1 MTASD
6 LRRWQWLA
14 VILLVGFVVWSL
26 APILTPF
33 VISALLGWLGDPLVD
48 RLERSGRSRSISVV
62 IVFLLITAVL
72 ALALLVL
79 LPLLWEQIEYL
90 IDWLPRLAVWVTGI
104 AVPWIEHR
112 FHIDLA
118 RYINP
123 GYLIEWIRGHWAEAG
138 GIAATVLGG
147 ISNSGLAVFAV
158 LANIAL
164 VPVLTFYFL
173 RDWDIMIARIG
184 GLVPRPALPT
194 IARLASEV
202 DLVLGGFIR
211 GQLSVMVVLGAIY
224 AIGLWAVGVELGI
237 LIGFVA
243 GLVSFVPYLGAF
255 VGLTAAIIATLVQH
269 GDLLHLALVLGV
281 FSIGQALESFI
292 LTPWLVGDRIGLHP
306 LAVIFAI
313 MAGGQL
319 FGFLG
324 VLLALPVA
332 AIAMVLLRYGHAQY
346 TLSGMYGAEI
356 VVDAEAQSAADAAA
370 ADPGSIVVMEDAA
383 LAPGAPLDASR
394 PPA

>member
-1 MTASD
+1 MTPSD
-6 LRRWQWLA
+6 IRRWQWLA
-14 VILLVGFVVWSL
+14 AILIMGFVIWSL

-33 VISALLGWLGDPLVD
+33 VISAMLGWLGDPLVD
-48 RLERSGRSRSISVV
+48 RLERSGRARSTSVV
-62 IVFLLITAVL
+62 IVFVLITAML

-79 LPLLWEQIEYL
+79 LPLLWEQIQYL

-112 FHIDLA
+112 FHVDLA
-118 RYINP
+118 RYVDP
-123 GYLIEWIRGHWAEAG
+123 SYLFELIRGHWAEAG

-147 ISNSGLAVFAV
+147 ISNSGLALFAV

-173 RDWDIMIARIG
+173 RDWDVMIGRVR
-184 GLVPRPALPT
+184 GLLPRPALPT
-194 IARLASEV
+194 VAKLAAEV

-332 AIAMVLLRYGHAQY
+332 AIAMVLLRYGHEQY
-346 TLSGMYGAEI
+346 TRSGLYGADL
-356 VVDAEAQSAADAAA
+356 VVDVETQSADAAA
-370 ADPGSIVVMEDAA
+370 ADPGSMVVTEDAA
-383 LAPGAPLDASR
+383 LTPDAPTDASR
-394 PPA
+394 PLA

>member
-14 VILLVGFVVWSL
+14 AILVLGFVVWSL

-48 RLERSGRSRSISVV
+48 RLERSGRARSTAVV
-62 IVFLLITAVL
+62 IVFVLITSML

-104 AVPWIEHR
+104 AVPWIEQR

-147 ISNSGLAVFAV
+147 ISNSGLALFAV

-173 RDWDIMIARIG
+173 RDWDIMIARIR
-184 GLVPRPALPT
+184 GLLPRPALPT
-194 IARLASEV
+194 AARLASEV

-224 AIGLWAVGVELGI
+224 AIGLWAVGVELGL

-332 AIAMVLLRYGHAQY
+332 AIAMVLLRYGHEQY
-346 TLSGMYGAEI
+346 TRSGMYGAEI
-356 VVDAEAQSAADAAA
+356 IVDAEAQSAADAAA
-370 ADPGSIVVMEDAA
+370 ADPGSMVVQEDAA
-383 LAPGAPLDASR
+383 LTPDGSTDASR

>member
-48 RLERSGRSRSISVV
+48 RLERSGRARSTAVV
-62 IVFLLITAVL
+62 IVFVLITAL
-72 ALALLVL
+72 FALALLVL
-79 LPLLWEQIEYL
+79 VPLLWEQIEYL
-90 IDWLPRLAVWVTGI
+90 MDWLPRLAVWVTGI

-118 RYINP
+118 RYIDP
-123 GYLIEWIRGHWAEAG
+123 GYLIEWIRGHWTEAG

-184 GLVPRPALPT
+184 GLMPRPALPT

-292 LTPWLVGDRIGLHP
+292 LTPWLVGDRIGLHA

-346 TLSGMYGAEI
+346 TLSGMYGAEP
-356 VVDAEAQSAADAAA
+356 VVDAEAEAAA
-370 ADPGSIVVMEDAA
+370 ADPGSMVVSEDAA
-383 LAPGAPLDASR
+383 LAPDPHRDARR